1 MPLFFRNHTVYLF
14 IVLICFTSAAHA
26 EEYWQQDVQYT
37 INAELD
43 TDAHIIRGFQQLV
56 YTNNS
61 PDSLFQVFFHLYQ
74 NAYTKDSYYD
84 IMLRKQFNTR
94 IQQLS
99 PDEEA
104 GTNIYYIQDEKD
116 RPYEYTIDN
125 TILRID
131 LNEPLVP
138 GEQLTF
144 RIKFETRYGAIPR
157 RMKREGNTYIGA
169 HWYPRIAVYDA
180 ERGWNRDQHL
190 GMEFYGDFGT
200 FEVNLTFP
208 EHFIVGATGVLQNR
222 NQVLPRS
229 LMEKL
234 DLRNFKEKPWGEAPS
249 VIIPPSD
256 QLKTWRYRAENVHD
270 FAFIASPDFRIG
282 TAEWNGVQIYSYAKE
297 QHASGWQDAA
307 DFTARLVESF
317 SKRWGKFPYP
327 KMIVSD
333 VNSGME
339 YPMLTADGGSSPTYY
354 GLLAHEVGHNYF
366 YAIVG
371 SNETYR
377 ALLDEGFTNFIAA
390 EAMEDILGPNN
401 NTYWDITGN
410 WYEQTFYPEFGRKYY
425 RNDLRYMRM
434 SKSGYL
440 ENPLA
445 THSNKFREYRE
456 YRQVY
461 YKGATMLWNLEYVLG
476 DSLFQEVV
484 RTYFKKWM
492 FKHPYP
498 DDFIQVAEDVSGT
511 DLNWFFDEWIYSS
524 STVDYRVGAVRN
536 VRTDNDN
543 YTGYITLKRK
553 DFMAM
558 PIDLEVTFQDGTE
571 QKYIIPVNDYFAK
584 AESDAIIA
592 EPWFG
597 WGEINDHYILVT
609 QSRSPVKTAR
619 IDPSGRLS
627 DLNRLDNQSGIG
639 FPLKWRF
646 DNMQYYMPSLDEY
659 DIWLRPSFL
668 YNSVDGLKP
677 GVHWHSNYLP
687 SEFLSW
693 WDLELGVWY
702 GPLSQKIGYQASFES
717 PVQGLG
723 RLTKFVAGAQNLE
736 GRAWYHAGLF
746 GIFRE
751 KLYSRPFTEYSV
763 IFHRNKTTN
772 ANYAPQSFLWESGL
786 QQFFQGYIR
795 QAVQTGVGTLD
806 FVANWESSF
815 LEADFSY
822 AKLSAEILGETKIFN
837 KNLKFRLVALD
848 LYGDFPLQRAFY
860 IAGGS
865 PAEAAEANWLY
876 RSDGSLPPVWYENN
890 HVGVGGSLNLR
901 GYLGQNIILNNALGF
916 NAELELMDVSGTL
929 GIGFVQSRLYGF
941 IDSGIIKPYFNSKI
955 DYTHM
960 ADLGVGIT
968 ADFPWIPASL
978 GNYQMRFDIPF
989 YVADPMAGEDN
1000 FKLRWLIGFGRSW

>member
-1 MPLFFRNHTVYLF
+1 MPSLFKYRPVYIF
-14 IVLICFTSAAHA
+14 VLVCFLMPVAHA
-26 EEYWQQDVQYT
+26 EEYWQQDVRYT

-43 TDAHIIRGFQQLV
+43 TDDHVIRGFQQLV

-61 PDSLFQVFFHLYQ
+61 PDTLDQVFFHLYQ

-84 IMLRKQFNTR
+84 IMQQKQFNKR
-94 IQQLS
+94 IQRLT
-99 PDEEA
+99 PAEEA
-104 GTNIYYIQDEKD
+104 GTEIYYIQDD
-116 RPYEYTIDN
+116 RENPFDYTVDN

-131 LNEPLVP
+131 LTEPLMP
-138 GEQLTF
+138 GGHITF
-144 RIKFETRYGAIPR
+144 RIKFETRYGAIRR

-190 GMEFYGDFGT
+190 GMEFYGDFGI
-200 FEVNLTFP
+200 FEVNLTLP
-208 EHFIVGATGVLQNR
+208 EHFIVGATGILQNR
-222 NQVLPRS
+222 DQVLPQS
-229 LMEKL
+229 LMDKL
-234 DLRNFKEKPWGEAPS
+234 DLRNFKDKPWGEPPS
-249 VIIPPSD
+249 VIIPESD
-256 QLKTWRYRAENVHD
+256 ELKTWRYRAENVHD

-282 TAEWNGVQIYSYAKE
+282 TAEWDGIQIYSYAKE

-307 DFTARLVESF
+307 SFTAQLVESF
-317 SKRWGKFPYP
+317 SRRWGRYAYP

-339 YPMLTADGGSSPTYY
+339 YPMLTADGGSSPDYY

-366 YAIVG
+366 YGIVG

-377 ALLDEGFTNFIAA
+377 ALMDEGFTNFIAA

-410 WYEQTFYPEFGRKYY
+410 WYKQALYPEFGRKYY

-434 SKSGYL
+434 SKTGYL
-440 ENPLA
+440 ENPLT

-476 DSLFQEVV
+476 DSLFQEVM
-484 RTYFKKWM
+484 RTYFRKWM

-498 DDFIQVAEDVSGT
+498 EDFIRVAEEISGS
-511 DLNWFFDEWIYSS
+511 DLNWFFDEWMYSN
-524 STVDYRVGAVRN
+524 STIDYRVGAVRN
-536 VRTDNDN
+536 VKTDNDE

-558 PIDLEVTFQDGTE
+558 PIDLQVRFQDGTE
-571 QKYIIPVNDYFAK
+571 QKYIIPVNDYFVK
-584 AESDAIIA
+584 AEHNAIIA

-609 QSRSPVKTAR
+609 QSRSPVKSAS

-646 DNMQYYMPSLDEY
+646 DNMQYYMPSLDAY

-668 YNSVDGLKP
+668 YNSIDGLKP
-677 GVHWHSNYLP
+677 GIHWHSNYLP

-693 WDLELGVWY
+693 WDLNIGIWY
-702 GPLSQKIGYQASFES
+702 GPLSQKLGFQARFES

-746 GIFRE
+746 GTFRE
-751 KLYSRPFTEYSV
+751 KLYSRPFTEFGV
-763 IFHRNKTTN
+763 LFHRNKLIDSD
-772 ANYAPQSFLWESGL
+772 YAPRSFLWESGL
-786 QQFFQGYIR
+786 QQFFEGHIR
-795 QAVQTGVGTLD
+795 QAVRTGAGTLD

-815 LEADFSY
+815 LESDFNY
-822 AKLSAEILGETKIFN
+822 AKLSAEILGETTIFRRALKI
-837 KNLKFRLVALD
+837 RLVALD
-848 LYGDFPLQRAFY
+848 LYGNFPRQRAFY

-865 PAEAAEANWLY
+865 PARAAETSWLY
-876 RSDGSLPPVWYENN
+876 RSEGSLPTAWYKNSRI
-890 HVGVGGSLNLR
+890 GVGGSLNLR
-901 GYLGQNIILNNALGF
+901 GYLDQNFILNNALGF
-916 NAELELMDVSGTL
+916 NAELDLVDLSRSL
-929 GIGFVQSRLYGF
+929 GIRCIAFRLYGF
-941 IDSGIIKPYFNSKI
+941 IDSGIIKPYFNANI
-955 DYTHM
+955 NYTHM
-960 ADLGVGIT
+960 ADAGLGVT
-968 ADFPWIPASL
+968 LNFPWIPKSL
-978 GNYQMRFDIPF
+978 GDYNLRFDVPV
-989 YVADPMAGEDN
+989 YVTDPLPGAN
-1000 FKLRWLIGFGRSW
+1000 NLKFRWLMAFGRSW